1 MSSTVTTARL
11 IDDDAP
17 ARSPDGELYQG
28 SFYFWLGDD
37 GVEDDPNYGSAD
49 LDDESEAD
57 FRFDDDDGAS
67 GD

>member
-1 MSSTVTTARL
+1 MSSTTTARL

-17 ARSPDGELYQG
+17 ARAPDGELYQG

-37 GVEDDPNYGSAD
+37 GVEDDPNYSSM
-49 LDDESEAD
+49 DDESEAD
-57 FRFDDDDGAS
+57 FRFSDDDGAS